1 MNNSILLEELEYLK
15 KYEERYCS
23 SPMDEEQK
31 EYVINCRRNDT
42 LSEEELFKILEETV
56 SEKAYLDAL
65 TEEERK
71 IAIPK
76 INKLKEEYSEESE
89 EYMDKF
95 LDIIYSFI
103 ENAENVEDLDKV
115 I

>member
-1 MNNSILLEELEYLK
+1 MTYTTEELEYLREYEK
-15 KYEERYCS
+15 KYCS
-23 SPMDEEQK
+23 SPMSEDQK
-31 EYVINCRRNDT
+31 EYVINCRRRDT
-42 LSEEELFKILEETV
+42 FSDEDFFRILEETV

-65 TEEERK
+65 TKKERE

-76 INKLKEEYSEESE
+76 INKLKEEYSEGSE

-103 ENAENVEDLDKV
+103 ENAEDVEDLDKA